1 MGLNVSRYKEIFSFK
16 FATIGG
22 LFMGGMVFLFQIQG
36 GFHMALIAGVKQFVY
51 TFIISSMLIAITE
64 SIVIAKQNSKYP
76 VFYGVFVAWVI
87 TIILSS
93 GLHLLK
99 GTPHPLNA
107 ILINMVLVPPG
118 LIFLGFRK
126 KRELKKSATL
136 NSNLQ

>member
-1 MGLNVSRYKEIFSFK
+1 MGLNLSRYKEIFSFK
-16 FATIGG
+16 FALIGAF
-22 LFMGGMVFLFQIQG
+22 FMGGMVFLFQFEAD
-36 GFHMALIAGVKQFVY
+36 FHAALIAGGKQFIY
-51 TFIISSMLIAITE
+51 TFIISSMLITITE
-64 SIVIAKQNSKYP
+64 SIVVANQNTKFP

-93 GLHLLK
+93 VLHLIK

-126 KRELKKSATL
+126 KRGLKKKAKL
-136 NSNLQ
+136 ED

>member
-1 MGLNVSRYKEIFSFK
+1 
-16 FATIGG
+16 
-22 LFMGGMVFLFQIQG
+22 MGGMVFLFQFEAD
-36 GFHMALIAGVKQFVY
+36 FHAALIAGGKQFIY

-64 SIVIAKQNSKYP
+64 SIVIAKQNTKFP

-93 GLHLLK
+93 VLHLIK

-126 KRELKKSATL
+126 KRELKKKAKL
-136 NSNLQ
+136 EV